1 MTETGGSHATGDDI
15 KILAHNRVFSLPPTM
30 WEIRHQ
36 LSWAVSREVSQNGGG
51 VWEGWEDV

>member
-51 VWEGWEDV
+51 VWEDV